1 MKTAE
6 PKVYLVAAME
16 PQGDLRCFVNDH
28 GIGEWTDTCGATE
41 FGDLFPEIAG
51 RLCYMSYAN
60 PRPGGNAAYLDHI
73 KEVGHGSVLEHSVF
87 SFIITG
93 VSRSLTHELIRH
105 RAGMSFSQLSQ
116 RFVDE
121 SEAAFVPPP
130 LLKQIVEETNDP
142 DLAAK
147 WAETMQGLQDAYAF
161 FANRFEATLA
171 HIPDKTARRKMA
183 REAARSVLPN
193 ATETKIYV
201 TANARAW
208 RHFLEMRGDGAAD
221 AEIRRLALLLLPVLK
236 GAAPNL
242 FGDYEVKRDDLGRE
256 CITTKYRKV

>member
-6 PKVYLVAAME
+6 PRVYLVAQMVA
-16 PQGDLRCFVNDH
+16 QTDGIVDFLDDH
-28 GIGEWTDTCGATE
+28 GIDKWYSSAWSNSDN
-41 FGDLFPEIAG
+41 DLLPEIAG
-51 RLCYMSYAN
+51 RLCYMSYTN

-121 SEAAFVPPP
+121 SEAAFVMPPAIADNP
-130 LLKQIVEETNDP
+130 T
-142 DLAAK
+142 LAGV
-147 WAETMQGLQDAYAF
+147 WAEAIEAAQTAYGILKF
-161 FANRFEATLA
+161 QLSDDTGG
-171 HIPDKTARRKMA
+171 TAARKA
-183 REAARSVLPN
+183 VREAARSVLPN

>member
-6 PKVYLVAAME
+6 PRVYLVAQMVA
-16 PQGDLRCFVNDH
+16 QTDGIVDFLDDH
-28 GIGEWTDTCGATE
+28 GIDKWYSSAWSNSDN
-41 FGDLFPEIAG
+41 DLLPEIAG
-51 RLCYMSYAN
+51 RLCYMSYTN

-121 SEAAFVPPP
+121 SEASFVVPP
-130 LLKQIVEETNDP
+130 
-142 DLAAK
+142 
-147 WAETMQGLQDAYAF
+147 AF
-161 FANRFEATLA
+161 ADCLDTEAGMIWQSACDWSANRYRLLVAHMEAKAEIAAL
-171 HIPDKTARRKMA
+171 PPTARRKAA